1 MPAAHDVH
9 PEFGLL
15 CPTPRLRRR
24 IRLALTCT
32 VLALIGLAVLRASN
46 HAPSAPR
53 VAALE
58 QDLGG
63 TRLDGGVP
71 PAPTLAARPT
81 LAESTQAGAA
91 KTACAQDSSAHRIWF
106 YLDGKCVA
114 GKARRPRMVRAA
126 TDRPALAAI
135 TIGTLVAPERTPE
148 PISPPA
154 SVPTGRQGDPLK
166 SATATPGDA
175 GPWRSHRLGPQRPRS
190 CIKRRAITTAGV
202 TQPEMVLLGG
212 ARCAPAT
219 GMRGAM
225 ASVSAITGVGDTPV
239 RALMAPSASSGDIA
253 RVGAGVFL
261 CSGQSL

>member
-24 IRLALTCT
+24 IRLALACT

-175 GPWRSHRLGPQRPRS
+175 APMAEPPPRAAAS
-190 CIKRRAITTAGV
+190 KKLHKTAGNHNRRRD
-202 TQPEMVLLGG
+202 PAGNG
-212 ARCAPAT
+212 APWWREVRASDWNA
-219 GMRGAM
+219 RGD
-225 ASVSAITGVGDTPV
+225 GVGE
-239 RALMAPSASSGDIA
+239 RNYGRGGYA
-253 RVGAGVFL
+253 REGSYGSF
-261 CSGQSL
+261 GFFR